1 MNPNQLIRTALALIC
16 AGVIA
21 AVGSC
26 NADERPLR
34 ESGVRPEGSA
44 DASRLVR
51 PTAIASFAKL
61 DKLQIGVPPTHVN
74 C

>member
-1 MNPNQLIRTALALIC
+1 MNSNQLIRTALALVC
-16 AGVIA
+16 TGVIA

-26 NADERPLR
+26 TTDDGPLR

-51 PTAIASFAKL
+51 PTAIASFARL
-61 DKLQIGVPPTHVN
+61 DKLQIGVASSDVH